1 MQKYSRWLWSE
12 LIKRESFIRIVVR
25 ILVQFECL
33 QSYMV
38 PPVTN
43 FAVIFGPMRIPKI
56 GFLESEIFFQRW
68 PVQKFWILYQFIEIQ
83 FRIIPSDARRN
94 FLDCLSPDSCSMI
107 GSHVGIGLGV
117 DASDWLVWLAR
128 KSIEISVRIFATE
141 IGPGR
146 VVRFFGWFLTGNT
159 S

>member
-1 MQKYSRWLWSE
+1 M
-12 LIKRESFIRIVVR
+12 
-25 ILVQFECL
+25 
-33 QSYMV
+33 
-38 PPVTN
+38 
-43 FAVIFGPMRIPKI
+43 
-56 GFLESEIFFQRW
+56 ESENFFQRW

-94 FLDCLSPDSCSMI
+94 FLDCRSPDSGSMI
-107 GSHVGIGLGV
+107 GSHVGIGLDV
-117 DASDWLVWLAR
+117 DASDWLVWFAR

-146 VVRFFGWFLTGNT
+146 VVRFFGWVLNGDA